1 MNTTQV
7 ATPLKRLS
15 IRVQKSFSYS
25 HTSYFKDR
33 YCHTPQSCPHMKT
46 KSHTLYSCCQTQ
58 TRALKAAV
66 NQRKREP
73 RPLKLRLMHRAH
85 HTSQLLSDAEDH
97 TLHNSCQS
105 NLDID
110 TPSTCN
116 RYQYHKSVTPHIH
129 PTLTIFKHNKSTPL
143 LLSIEWKVRLVLP
156 TNMSTYMIF

>member
-1 MNTTQV
+1 MLALLPEALAIQIKLFHICSKSKKMLYKWYKNGPFSGVNTTQV

-73 RPLKLRLMHRAH
+73 RPLKLLLMHRAH
-85 HTSQLLSDAEDH
+85 HASQLLSDAEDH
-97 TLHNSCQS
+97 TLPIKFRYWH
-105 NLDID
+105 
-110 TPSTCN
+110 TPPPAT
-116 RYQYHKSVTPHIH
+116 HI
-129 PTLTIFKHNKSTPL
+129 
-143 LLSIEWKVRLVLP
+143 SITSL
-156 TNMSTYMIF
+156 